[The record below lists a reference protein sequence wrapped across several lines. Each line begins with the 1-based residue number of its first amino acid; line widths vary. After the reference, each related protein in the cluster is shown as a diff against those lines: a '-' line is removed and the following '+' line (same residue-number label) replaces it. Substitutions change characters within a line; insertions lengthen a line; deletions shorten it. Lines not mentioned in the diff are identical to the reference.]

1 MEDNTKTLKAL
12 ADEAYFNGDDPI
24 MSDNEYDRLYGDY
37 TSSKV
42 GCLPPLAGRVTLP
55 VRMASLTKHNDDK
68 SLSLFSSKWKTVSF
82 FNVQEKLDGVSCLY
96 VHDDKGQVNLYTRGD
111 GTIGTDI
118 THLIKYG
125 LNVPFKC
132 DSFLMVRGELII
144 SKKIFKEMLEDAFKN
159 TRNTVSGQVV
169 AKKPNADVVKY
180 IDFVAYEIVN
190 MSQFQPSVED
200 QHQQLIRNGF
210 KVVYNRNVEKKLVTK
225 SVLTNYLN
233 RRKNKSEYDID
244 GLVLTV
250 VTPYTR
256 SDLLENP
263 KYSVAFKIRGE
274 TAETTVV
281 QVKWNLSKNG
291 KYKPRIVVEPT
302 QLSGVTISSVTGFN
316 AKYIVDNR
324 VVPGTKIVITR
335 SGDVIPHIVSVEKSD
350 EGSVTLPENSLWNSV
365 DLYHNQ
371 DSCPN
376 EVVIKQ
382 MVYFFSSLKCANCKD
397 KTITKIFNAG
407 FKDVEAVIQACVF
420 NNGQQLQKIDGLG
433 DKLAAKISV
442 SVVDNLKAASLHELL
457 AALNAFGEGIGF
469 KKIVSLN
476 LTASSID
483 QQDIK
488 GISKATIKEKVLPVL
503 KASLDRVKNIKKMVD
518 SNYDTVTLQQTT
530 TVDSRATS
538 FCGLSGQIFV
548 FTGFRDQRLEKVIV
562 DHGGRVTTAVS
573 KKTTAVVVDH
583 NWKPSSKTVKAQ
595 SINVPLMTRKDLE
608 DKLDNLPKTPM
619 IDVEQSD
626 LSEEE
631 M

>member
-1 MEDNTKTLKAL
+1 
-12 ADEAYFNGDDPI
+12 
-24 MSDNEYDRLYGDY
+24 
-37 TSSKV
+37 
-42 GCLPPLAGRVTLP
+42 
-55 VRMASLTKHNDDK
+55 
-68 SLSLFSSKWKTVSF
+68 
-82 FNVQEKLDGVSCLY
+82 
-96 VHDDKGQVNLYTRGD
+96 
-111 GTIGTDI
+111 
-118 THLIKYG
+118 
-125 LNVPFKC
+125 
-132 DSFLMVRGELII
+132 
-144 SKKIFKEMLEDAFKN
+144 
-159 TRNTVSGQVV
+159 
-169 AKKPNADVVKY
+169 
-180 IDFVAYEIVN
+180 
-190 MSQFQPSVED
+190 
-200 QHQQLIRNGF
+200 
-210 KVVYNRNVEKKLVTK
+210 
-225 SVLTNYLN
+225 
-233 RRKNKSEYDID
+233 
-244 GLVLTV
+244 
-250 VTPYTR
+250 
-256 SDLLENP
+256 
-263 KYSVAFKIRGE
+263 
-274 TAETTVV
+274 
-281 QVKWNLSKNG
+281 
-291 KYKPRIVVEPT
+291 
-302 QLSGVTISSVTGFN
+302 
-316 AKYIVDNR
+316 
-324 VVPGTKIVITR
+324 
-335 SGDVIPHIVSVEKSD
+335 
-350 EGSVTLPENSLWNSV
+350 
-365 DLYHNQ
+365 
-371 DSCPN
+371 
-376 EVVIKQ
+376 
-382 MVYFFSSLKCANCKD
+382 
-397 KTITKIFNAG
+397 
-407 FKDVEAVIQACVF
+407 VF